1 MNGAVKTPAL
11 ATDVL
16 SRRNAVL
23 RSLRVFVAI
32 LRTNPLTFLGFVLV
46 VLVVGAAG
54 AIPFVPWFTQLVF
67 RHAISILPY
76 DPNPSPL
83 PLTGYNTP
91 PSWTH
96 WMGTDEV
103 GRDVFSRVLAAL
115 PLDLGIGTFVAT
127 VSLIGGGGLGLVSGF
142 WDEPGTWGA
151 WLSGVILRVTDVFL
165 AFPTLV
171 LAIALAE
178 AIGHGEATALIAV
191 TATWWPYY
199 VRLSRGEVLV
209 IKNQPYVLA
218 ARASGMRNQRILL
231 SHVIPNLIDPMV
243 VYYTMDIGSV
253 IVTYST
259 ISYLS
264 IGVPVNVPEWGEMIE
279 EYQGFLT
286 SSPWMVVGVSLA
298 ILVTVLAFALLG
310 DGLREVLDPRSRRAT
325 VTAGGRGAPLA
336 SAEIPSTSA
345 ATP

>member
-1 MNGAVKTPAL
+1 MSAPESAPEPSPVGGARWRGL
-11 ATDVL
+11 Y
-16 SRRNAVL
+16 
-23 RSLRVFVAI
+23 RSLRVFFAI
-32 LRTNPLTFLGFVLV
+32 LRSNPLTFVGFVLV
-46 VLVVGAAG
+46 VVVVGAAL
-54 AIPFVPWFTQLVF
+54 AIELVPAVTQLLLG
-67 RHAISILPY
+67 HAISVLPY
-76 DPNPSPL
+76 NPNPTVL
-83 PLTGYNTP
+83 PTTYLQP
-91 PSWTH
+91 PSGAH
-96 WMGTDEV
+96 WLGTDEV

-127 VSLIGGGGLGLVSGF
+127 VSLVAGGGLGLVSGF
-142 WDEPGTWGA
+142 WDERGTWGA
-151 WLSGVILRVTDVFL
+151 WLSGAILRVTDVFL

-218 ARASGMRNQRILL
+218 ARASGMRERRILL
-231 SHVIPNLIDPMV
+231 SHILPNLIDPMV
-243 VYYTMDIGSV
+243 VYYMMDIGSV

-279 EYQGFLT
+279 EYQTYLT
-286 SSPWMVVGVSLA
+286 SYPWMVVGVSLA
-298 ILVTVLAFALLG
+298 ILLTVLAFALLG

-325 VTAGGRGAPLA
+325 VTAGGKVGPLSVSEPPGAAQALP
-336 SAEIPSTSA
+336 
-345 ATP
+345 

>member
-1 MNGAVKTPAL
+1 MDGAPTAAAPATL
-11 ATDVL
+11 PL
-16 SRRNAVL
+16 RGRSAVL
-23 RSLRVFVAI
+23 RSLRVFFAI

-46 VLVVGAAG
+46 VLVMGTAG
-54 AIPFVPWFTQLVF
+54 AIAFVPWITQLLL
-67 RHAISILPY
+67 RHAISLLPY
-76 DPNPSPL
+76 NPNPIVL
-83 PLTGYNTP
+83 PTIYNTP
-91 PSWTH
+91 PSWSH

-115 PLDLGIGTFVAT
+115 PLDLGIGAFVAT
-127 VSLIGGGGLGLVSGF
+127 VSLVGGGALGLVSGF

-218 ARASGMRNQRILL
+218 AQASGMRNRRILI
-231 SHVIPNLIDPMV
+231 SHVLPNLIDPMV

-264 IGVPVNVPEWGEMIE
+264 IGVPLNVPEWGEMIE
-279 EYQGFLT
+279 EYQPYLT
-286 SSPWMVVGVSLA
+286 SSPWMVVGVSVA

-336 SAEIPSTSA
+336 SAEVPSASTGTA
-345 ATP
+345 